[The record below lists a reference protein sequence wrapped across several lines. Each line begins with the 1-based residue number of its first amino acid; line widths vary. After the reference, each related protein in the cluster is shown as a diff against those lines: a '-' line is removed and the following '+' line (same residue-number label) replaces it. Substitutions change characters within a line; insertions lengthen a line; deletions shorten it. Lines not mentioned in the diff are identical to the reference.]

1 MTAPVGKA
9 PSPSKT
15 EREVEQKKIE
25 DKFNASDYSCEII
38 LEKTTSDKAQEKKFP
53 TDAFIV
59 KYVVDGQNYI
69 DLTRSEKM
77 MNIFDMYYD
86 RYGKDAVQK
95 IDYGYGTVRPN
106 LWGAKATPPKRK
118 KRKG

>member
-9 PSPSKT
+9 PTTT
-15 EREVEQKKIE
+15 ERESDQKKIE

-38 LEKTTSDKAQEKKFP
+38 LEKTTQDKAQDKQFP

-59 KYVVDGQNYI
+59 KYTIDGKNYI

-77 MNIFDMYYD
+77 INIFDMYYD
-86 RYGKDAVQK
+86 RYGKGALQK
-95 IDYGYGTVRPN
+95 IDYGYGNVRPN
-106 LWGAKATPPKRK
+106 LWGVKAPAKRK

>member
-9 PSPSKT
+9 PATT
-15 EREVEQKKIE
+15 ERELDQKKIE

-38 LEKTTSDKAQEKKFP
+38 LEKTTQDKAQDKQFP

-59 KYVVDGQNYI
+59 KYVVDGENYI

-77 MNIFDMYYD
+77 INIFDMYYD
-86 RYGKDAVQK
+86 RYGKGAVQK
-95 IDYGYGTVRPN
+95 IDFGYGTIRPN
-106 LWGAKATPPKRK
+106 LWGAKVTPKRK

>member
-9 PSPSKT
+9 PTTT
-15 EREVEQKKIE
+15 ERESDQKKIE

-38 LEKTTSDKAQEKKFP
+38 LEKTTQDKAQDKQFP

-59 KYVVDGQNYI
+59 KYVVDGENYI

-77 MNIFDMYYD
+77 INIFDMYYD
-86 RYGKDAVQK
+86 RYGKGALQK
-95 IDYGYGTVRPN
+95 IDYGYGNVRPN
-106 LWGAKATPPKRK
+106 LWGVKAPAKRK

>member
-15 EREVEQKKIE
+15 EKEVEQKKIE

-38 LEKTTSDKAQEKKFP
+38 LEKTTSDKAQEKQFP

-86 RYGKDAVQK
+86 RYGKDCVQK
-95 IDYGYGTVRPN
+95 IDYGHGTIKPSQYGYKSPE
-106 LWGAKATPPKRK
+106 KK
-118 KRKG
+118 KRRK

>member
-9 PSPSKT
+9 PTTT
-15 EREVEQKKIE
+15 ERESDQKKIE

-38 LEKTTSDKAQEKKFP
+38 LEKTTQDKAQDKQFP

-59 KYVVDGQNYI
+59 KYVVDGENYI

-77 MNIFDMYYD
+77 INIFDMYYD
-86 RYGKDAVQK
+86 RYGKGAIQK
-95 IDYGYGTVRPN
+95 IDYGFGNVRPN
-106 LWGAKATPPKRK
+106 LWGVKAPAKRK

>member
-9 PSPSKT
+9 PATT
-15 EREVEQKKIE
+15 ERELDQKKIE

-38 LEKTTSDKAQEKKFP
+38 LEKTTQDKAQDKQFP

-59 KYVVDGQNYI
+59 KYVVDGENYI

-86 RYGKDAVQK
+86 RYGKDALQK
-95 IDYGYGTVRPN
+95 IDYGYGNVRPN
-106 LWGAKATPPKRK
+106 LWGVKAPAKRK